1 VETIIGF
8 VAGYLAGSQDG
19 KDGVA
24 RIRSSWAAIKN
35 SAEVRRLVGEAVSFA
50 GSAVRRS
57 AGAGLSETLGTV
69 TDMLAQ
75 RASAA
80 GKRQGS
86 RAA

>member
-35 SAEVRRLVGEAVSFA
+35 SAEVRRLMGEAVSLA

-57 AGAGLSETLGTV
+57 AGAGLSETVGTV
-69 TDMLAQ
+69 TDVLTQ
-75 RASAA
+75 RAA